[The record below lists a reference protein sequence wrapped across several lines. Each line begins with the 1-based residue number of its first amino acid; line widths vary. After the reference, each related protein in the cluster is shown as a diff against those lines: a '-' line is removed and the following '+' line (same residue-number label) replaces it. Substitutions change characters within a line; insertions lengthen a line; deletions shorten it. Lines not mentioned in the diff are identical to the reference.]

1 MGVSKQN
8 VPTQGV
14 AASLY
19 ETQSKWIPDFSN
31 VHQAGSIV
39 LVLDHIQDSYN
50 MGAMCRTAECFGI
63 KTIIYPKNRASKLT
77 MSVKKAASGAIEYL
91 HMVEVVNLCRIITT
105 MKTQHG
111 YWVYGTGI
119 KKE

>member
-1 MGVSKQN
+1 
-8 VPTQGV
+8 
-14 AASLY
+14 
-19 ETQSKWIPDFSN
+19 
-31 VHQAGSIV
+31 
-39 LVLDHIQDSYN
+39 
-50 MGAMCRTAECFGI
+50 
-63 KTIIYPKNRASKLT
+63 

-119 KKE
+119 KKRNRCRKYIHSKTSHHHHGQ